1 MAAVTK
7 PRNAEHNKR
16 TTPSGDS
23 FFDGNLKCCQSAS
36 GYRFSV
42 DSILLAHSVK
52 VRDEDRILDLGTGC
66 GIIMLLLLYRWKN
79 RIDNILGVEIQPS
92 LAALARKNLAANGFE
107 GSGRVEHGD
116 IKKLSAFISPE
127 SYDTIVCNPPFYS
140 PGSGRR
146 TENFEARLARH
157 QILATLDDFLA
168 ASTLAV
174 KNKGLV
180 YFIYP
185 AGQIG
190 TFISLVD
197 QHRLAVKN
205 LQFVYSYPQADSDAR
220 LALIECRKNG
230 GPGVKIRP
238 PFYIYSE
245 KNGAFSPE
253 MQIFYTKNSDPL

>member
-1 MAAVTK
+1 MTK
-7 PRNAEHNKR
+7 PSSAENHKNIAL
-16 TTPSGDS
+16 SGDS
-23 FFDGNLKCCQSAS
+23 LFGGNLKCCQSAS

-42 DSILLAHSVK
+42 DSILIAHFVK
-52 VRDEDRILDLGTGC
+52 VHGEDRILDLGTGC
-66 GIIMLLLLYRWKN
+66 GIIMLLLLYRWGS
-79 RIDNILGVEIQPS
+79 RISKILGVEIQQG
-92 LAALARKNLAANGFE
+92 LADIARKNLTANGFE
-107 GSGRVEHGD
+107 DIGRVELGD

-168 ASTLAV
+168 TATWTV
-174 KNKGLV
+174 KNKGSV

-197 QHRLAVKN
+197 KHRLAVKN
-205 LQFVYSYPQADSDAR
+205 LQFVYSYPQADSGAR
-220 LALIECRKNG
+220 LVLIECRKNG
-230 GPGVKIRP
+230 GPGVNILP
-238 PFYIYSE
+238 PFYIYRQ
-245 KNGAFSPE
+245 KNGAFSFE
-253 MQIFYTKNSDPL
+253 MQNFYTKNSDLL